1 MSNQVQDNVDT
12 EVYIEYGIGFMI
24 LLVRL
29 AGRTVVHGF
38 GGLAWDDLCTFAA
51 MVRIRL
57 PALRSA
63 IHSTK
68 RKYLTDPSFSSSSG
82 RPKSYF

>member
-1 MSNQVQDNVDT
+1 MRNQVQNHADT
-12 EVYIEYGIGFMI
+12 EVYTEYGLGFLI

-29 AGRTVVHGF
+29 AGRTTLYGF

-51 MVRIRL
+51 MVRTRR

-63 IHSTK
+63 SLT
-68 RKYLTDPSFSSSSG
+68 RRRQYLTDTSSSSSG
-82 RPKSYF
+82 QPKS